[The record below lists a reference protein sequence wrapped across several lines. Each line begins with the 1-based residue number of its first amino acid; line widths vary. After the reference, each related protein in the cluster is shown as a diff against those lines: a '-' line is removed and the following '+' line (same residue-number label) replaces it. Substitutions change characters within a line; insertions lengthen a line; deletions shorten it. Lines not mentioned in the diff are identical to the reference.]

1 MQAAVIISIIRALS
15 LSLRFLKQPQV
26 IFEILGGILLGPSA
40 IGRWDAFLSTIFPS
54 SSLVYLELVANI
66 GLVLYIFLVGLD
78 VDSNLLRKNVKVQ
91 FSQSSILSPILLYF
105 RLHSL
110 WLDLVS

>member
-40 IGRWDAFLSTIFPS
+40 IGRWGAFVNAIFPEDS
-54 SSLVYLELVANI
+54 MKYLELVANI
-66 GLVLYIFLVGLD
+66 GLVLYIFLIGLEI
-78 VDSNLLRKNVKVQ
+78 DSSLLRKNFKVN
-91 FSQSSILSPILLYF
+91 
-105 RLHSL
+105 
-110 WLDLVS
+110 